1 MVEKQAMEQE
11 KHPALNYHSKGADN
25 ENMKNSDLIPKF
37 ILNVVVALI
46 ICFSVNFCYAR
57 QAASPDSTGQP
68 NEFELLTQRLVQDGF
83 DQEKTKAL
91 FGNESVYFDPDGV
104 SLFFIHSESSLNYD
118 QFSSPK
124 SIANARN
131 YMVTHKESLD
141 KAHEEFSVD
150 KTIIT
155 AILMVETRLGKY
167 LGKRTVIN
175 TLSTMAALTD
185 KALAE
190 RIWHNIS
197 NNKKPERATFD
208 KKVDRKSRWGYEEL
222 KALISYANR
231 EGIDPVAIKGSYAGA
246 MGIPQF
252 MPSNAL
258 TLARDGNKDGR
269 VDLFDHDDA
278 IFSVAN
284 YLKHHGWK
292 SGLSRQRQHKVL
304 FKYNHSNYYVD
315 ALLKISDKLK

>member
-1 MVEKQAMEQE
+1 MVAKQALEQE
-11 KHPALNYHSKGADN
+11 KISCLKLSQQGSRYP
-25 ENMKNSDLIPKF
+25 NMKNSDLFSKF
-37 ILNVVVALI
+37 ILNIVLVLS
-46 ICFSVNFCYAR
+46 ICFSVNYCYA
-57 QAASPDSTGQP
+57 QQTAAPDSTGQT

-91 FGNESVYFDPDGV
+91 FDNESVCFDPDGV

-141 KAHEEFSVD
+141 NAQEEFSVD

-155 AILMVETRLGKY
+155 AILMVETRLGTY
-167 LGKRTVIN
+167 LGNRTVIN
-175 TLSTMAALTD
+175 TLSTMAALAD

-190 RIWHNIS
+190 RVWGAIS
-197 NNKKPERATFD
+197 DNKKPERTTFD

-222 KALISYANR
+222 KALISYAHR

>member
-1 MVEKQAMEQE
+1 
-11 KHPALNYHSKGADN
+11 
-25 ENMKNSDLIPKF
+25 MKNSQSSPKF
-37 ILNVVVALI
+37 ILSVVVLLI
-46 ICFSVNFCYAR
+46 ICFSVNFCYAQ
-57 QAASPDSTGQP
+57 QADVPDVSGET
-68 NEFELLTQRLVQDGF
+68 NDLYRLTQRLVKDGF
-83 DQEKTKAL
+83 DPEKIKAL
-91 FGNESVYFDPDGV
+91 FDNKAVFFDPGDV

-124 SIANARN
+124 SIVNAQK
-131 YMVTHKESLD
+131 YMVTYKESLD
-141 KAHEEFSVD
+141 KAQEEFSVD

-155 AILMVETRLGKY
+155 AILMVETRLGTY
-167 LGKRTVIN
+167 LGNRTVIN

-185 KALAE
+185 QALAE
-190 RIWHNIS
+190 RVWHAIS
-197 NNKKPERATFD
+197 DNKKPGRAIFD
-208 KKVDRKSRWGYEEL
+208 KKVDQKSRWGYEEL
-222 KALISYANR
+222 KALIRYADR

-258 TLARDGNKDGR
+258 TLAKDGNKDGR

-284 YLKHHGWK
+284 YLKHYGWK
-292 SGLSRQRQHKVL
+292 SGLSRQRQHEVL
-304 FKYNHSNYYVD
+304 FQYNHSNYYVD

>member
-1 MVEKQAMEQE
+1 M
-11 KHPALNYHSKGADN
+11 
-25 ENMKNSDLIPKF
+25 
-37 ILNVVVALI
+37 VALFI
-46 ICFSVNFCYAR
+46 IFFVNFFINVCHA
-57 QAASPDSTGQP
+57 QNSSEPVGAGQTS
-68 NEFELLTQRLVQDGF
+68 EFEFLTQRLIQDGF
-83 DQEKTKAL
+83 DQEKTKVL
-91 FGNESVYFDPDGV
+91 FANKTISFDPDGV
-104 SLFFIHSESSLNYD
+104 SLFFIHSESNLDYD
-118 QFSSPK
+118 QFSSPE
-124 SIANARN
+124 SIDDAQK
-131 YMVTHKESLD
+131 YMVAHKESLD
-141 KAHEEFSVD
+141 KAQEEFSVD

-155 AILMVETRLGKY
+155 AILLVETRLGAY

-190 RIWHNIS
+190 RVWRAIA
-197 NNKKPERATFD
+197 NNKKPDRATFD
-208 KKVDRKSRWGYEEL
+208 RKVDQKARWGYEEL

-231 EGIDPVAIKGSYAGA
+231 EDIDPVSIKGSYAGA

-252 MPSNAL
+252 MPFNAL
-258 TLARDGNKDGR
+258 VLAQDGNKDGR

-292 SGLSRQRQHKVL
+292 SGLSRQRQHEVL
-304 FKYNHSNYYVD
+304 FQYNHSNYYVD